1 MLHTTMVAEGLPC
14 VMAWPYREVSLVELA
29 ERIARDGDRVALN
42 ELLDRRQPF
51 RFSGGLPLGLAQF
64 VTRLSE
70 TFWARRLADGGERLL
85 QDARDLTM
93 DKFTLLPHDHR
104 TEGNDGGGGPDCR
117 FYYRGFLTLYE
128 GWCRD
133 NPSANAL
140 DQEAS
145 AAGLLQTTIVRHFR
159 LSCLEARRNGN
170 PARSRYVWHVNG
182 GTLDLWM
189 PTRVAGRSRRAW
201 LDAHVDDPTP
211 GRPGEE
217 HRVQAIIDAELGV
230 PRHVRFDGEDAP
242 PLVDR
247 RGQTPLNSLIQQEIA
262 LHGLPDVI
270 AEEKAEKNLH
280 KQRPAIR
287 ALGGPMLKRLIL
299 QIFDD
304 LRDGCY
310 EEKRLAQ
317 AFGLSRPT
325 LSRFAG
331 SRWKSRSSTSPPD
344 LWLNVARTLASHAAL
359 TEAAKEAGVW
369 QQVQRTLETAR

>member
-1 MLHTTMVAEGLPC
+1 
-14 VMAWPYREVSLVELA
+14 LVCSYCDTSVVDLS
-29 ERIARDGDRVALN
+29 ERIARDADRLALR
-42 ELLDRRQPF
+42 ELLDHRQLF
-51 RFSGGLPLGLAQF
+51 RFSGGPPLSLAQF
-64 VTRLSE
+64 VARLSE
-70 TFWARRLADGGERLL
+70 TLWARRLADGDERLL

-93 DKFTLLPHDHR
+93 DKFTLIPHDDR
-104 TEGNDGGGGPDCR
+104 AEGKADGSGPDCR
-117 FYYRGFLTLYE
+117 FYYRSFLMLYD

-170 PARSRYVWHVNG
+170 PARSRYVWHVNS
-182 GTLDLWM
+182 GTIDLWM
-189 PTRVAGRSRRAW
+189 PTWVAGRSRRAW

-230 PRHVRFDGEDAP
+230 PRHVRFDSEDAP
-242 PLVDR
+242 SLADR
-247 RGQTPLNSLIQQEIA
+247 RDRTPLRLLIEQEIT

-270 AEEKAEKNLH
+270 AKEKAEKNLH

-304 LRDGCY
+304 LRDGRY
-310 EEKRLAQ
+310 EEKHLAQ